1 MEAFWQPPCNGSK
14 ELSTKFP
21 NTVIK
26 NIKSNSKSSPKVTV
40 VSESD
45 CRTFLKNWAIC
56 GKYFVVIEIQSKE
69 KALFLSF

>member
-1 MEAFWQPPCNGSK
+1 M
-14 ELSTKFP
+14 
-21 NTVIK
+21 IK

-45 CRTFLKNWAIC
+45 CRTFLKNWAVC